1 MFCKFALLT
10 SAYELRVT
18 MTIHP
23 RNEVRVLIS
32 ADPKRIPSEE
42 SLASEREVEKC
53 AVYIMRTVSEAPQAR
68 CVLSH
73 TFCEN
78 LFQNWGAGVIVL
90 SPSVSTLR

>member
-1 MFCKFALLT
+1 M

-32 ADPKRIPSEE
+32 ADPKRIQSEE

-53 AVYIMRTVSEAPQAR
+53 AVECIMRTVSEAPQAPLCTHSR
-68 CVLSH
+68 TRLARTYSRI
-73 TFCEN
+73 
-78 LFQNWGAGVIVL
+78 GAQE
-90 SPSVSTLR
+90 